1 MTLPTDLDRST
12 GKLAKRQSSNR
23 PGPRLPYWLLMVAAA
38 SGGAVYWQP
47 GLAGP
52 ISTVAAV
59 LGVAGAMR
67 RR

>member
-1 MTLPTDLDRST
+1 MTLPTDLNRST
-12 GKLAKRQSSNR
+12 EKLAKQQKGARSR
-23 PGPRLPYWLLMVAAA
+23 PPLPYWLLMLAAA
-38 SGGAVYWQP
+38 SGGAVCWQP

-59 LGVAGAMR
+59 LGVAGVKR